1 MTKRLYFSILIWSCS
16 IIVSYA
22 QSVYMHEAQED
33 AMHSNSDGINS
44 ILGILG
50 LICIGLFVIIFLP
63 LMIGEKISD
72 IKFSKKFD
80 RRYDLI
86 NSEAYTVLSR
96 LSLTNPDFAKI
107 NQTQNWKEWFRKG
120 YYDGVDNGEK
130 EGVWNESVRPR
141 EWEKISWEE
150 YSERKFTLLAS
161 QDIWIKFECGGDAK
175 MAKLAHD
182 EGRRQGIER
191 RNKKGDSREI
201 LN

>member
-72 IKFSKKFD
+72 VKFSKKFD

-150 YSERKFTLLAS
+150 YSERKFTHLAS

-175 MAKLAHD
+175 MAKLAYD